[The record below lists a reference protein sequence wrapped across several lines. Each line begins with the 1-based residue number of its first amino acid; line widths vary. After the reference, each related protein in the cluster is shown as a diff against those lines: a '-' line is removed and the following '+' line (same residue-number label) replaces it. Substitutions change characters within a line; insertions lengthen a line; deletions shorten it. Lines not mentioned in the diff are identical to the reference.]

1 MEREEVLSTIN
12 LVLANK
18 GLEPA
23 SDDDTPM
30 RDAGF
35 RSLDF
40 SEVALRLEDK
50 LGHELNFEASAMR
63 TITTIKDVID
73 FFVQAAGSDV
83 VSRT

>member
-1 MEREEVLSTIN
+1 MEREEVLKTIN

-23 SDDDTPM
+23 SDNDTPM

-40 SEVALRLEDK
+40 SEVALRLEDS
-50 LGHELNFEASAMR
+50 LGHELNFEASTMR
-63 TITTIKDVID
+63 TITTISDIID
-73 FFVQAAGSDV
+73 FFVLASGSNV
-83 VSRT
+83 ASRT

>member
-1 MEREEVLSTIN
+1 MEREEVLKTIN

-18 GLEPA
+18 GQPAA
-23 SDDDTPM
+23 SDTDTPM

-50 LGHELNFEASAMR
+50 LGYELNFEASAMR
-63 TITTIKDVID
+63 RISTIKDVVD
-73 FFVQAAGSDV
+73 FFVHASGSDV
-83 VSRT
+83 PSHP

>member
-1 MEREEVLSTIN
+1 MEREEVLKTIN
-12 LVLANK
+12 LVLGNK

-23 SDDDTPM
+23 SDDETPM

-40 SEVALRLEDK
+40 SEVALRLEDQ

-63 TITTIKDVID
+63 RISTIKDVVD
-73 FFVQAAGSDV
+73 FFVHAASSDV
-83 VSRT
+83 YSSP